1 MCLYDFPVTPYFGAN
16 RKRLSSGY
24 LLMQIHE
31 TYRTSWFRFFNP
43 SVRVGVEIT
52 RIMAED
58 SLFRIFP
65 LQTKRIFF
73 CSQDMQLAI
82 SAIAKE
88 RPTVEY
94 SAPDAWDRFSR
105 QTFFL
110 HFYTS
115 THFLL
120 ALWKDLTEL
129 NQE

>member
-1 MCLYDFPVTPYFGAN
+1 
-16 RKRLSSGY
+16 
-24 LLMQIHE
+24 MQIHE

-94 SAPDAWDRFSR
+94 SAPDAWDMFSR
-105 QTFFL
+105 KTFFCIFTQVPTFIGSL
-110 HFYTS
+110 ERSDRAESVISRTFEKKS
-115 THFLL
+115 IF
-120 ALWKDLTEL
+120 W
-129 NQE
+129 